1 MTPTKLIIPPRPG
14 VLIDIQ
20 NLMAADEPNIED
32 IAKLIKQDVSLY
44 AILLSAVNSPWMGLS
59 QSIESAEKAIA
70 FMGLDRVFNL
80 LQAVIV
86 RSCFKDSPLDESF
99 WSTASE
105 VAAISDDL
113 ARRYKV
119 CEPDTAYTLG
129 MLHNAGIPIMMANI
143 DGYEDFI
150 SKHSHR
156 AANEVCVLER
166 KEFGTDHYLQ
176 GALMAK
182 SWYLPEEVSLAIR
195 YQPIASSVL
204 TGKKELPP
212 SVAKLL
218 AIVSMAK
225 NISNEYR
232 HYWNTEQS
240 ENSDEILAASLDYL
254 HICSNEFSELKE
266 DHLEELMEEEVA

>member
-14 VLIDIQ
+14 VLMDIQ
-20 NLMAADEPNIED
+20 NLMAADEPNVED

-86 RSCFKDSPLDESF
+86 RSCFKDSPLNESF

-129 MLHNAGIPIMMANI
+129 MLHNAGIPIMMTNI

-195 YQPIASSVL
+195 YQPIATSVL
-204 TGKKELPP
+204 TGKKELPS

-232 HYWNTEQS
+232 HYWNTEQC
-240 ENSDEILAASLDYL
+240 ENGEEILAASLEYL

-266 DHLEELMEEEVA
+266 DHVDDLMEEEVA

>member
-1 MTPTKLIIPPRPG
+1 MTPTKLVIPPRPG
-14 VLIDIQ
+14 VLLDIQ
-20 NLMAADEPNIED
+20 NLMAAEEPNVDD
-32 IAKLIKQDVSLY
+32 IANLIKQDVSLY

-86 RSCFKDSPLDESF
+86 RSCFKDSPLNESF

-119 CEPDTAYTLG
+119 CAPDSAYTLG
-129 MLHNAGIPIMMANI
+129 MLHNAGIPIMMLNI

-150 SKHSHR
+150 RQHSHR
-156 AANEVCVLER
+156 AANELCVLER

-176 GALMAK
+176 GALMSK

-195 YQPIASSVL
+195 YQPIATSIL
-204 TGKKELPP
+204 TGKKELP
-212 SVAKLL
+212 SAVKKLL

-232 HYWNTEQS
+232 HYWKTDEC
-240 ENSDEILAASLDYL
+240 ENSEEILGAALDYL
-254 HICSNEFSELKE
+254 EICDREFSELKE
-266 DHLEELMEEEVA
+266 DHVEDLMTEEVA